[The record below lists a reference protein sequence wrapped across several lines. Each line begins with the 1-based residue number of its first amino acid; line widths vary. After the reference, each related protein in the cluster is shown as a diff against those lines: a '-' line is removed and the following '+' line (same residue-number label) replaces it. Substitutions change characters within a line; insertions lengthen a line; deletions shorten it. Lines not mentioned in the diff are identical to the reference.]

1 MKGLIILLFSVFILV
16 CSINAQNT
24 LSIQITNKTDSSSL
38 NSTSFDMS
46 FTPETTLKYTQEALD
61 NNIEGKVWFT
71 VRIDSNCNV
80 DTVII
85 TQSLG
90 FGLDELVVEAYMN
103 ATVQVFIDGVPDNTC
118 SFHELYPL
126 FREFN
131 SFIKFNLSD

>member
-1 MKGLIILLFSVFILV
+1 V

-24 LSIQITNKTDSSSL
+24 LAIQIINKTDSSSL
-38 NSTSFDMS
+38 NSTLFDLS
-46 FTPETTLKYTQEALD
+46 FTPETPLKYTQEALD
-61 NNIEGKVWFT
+61 NNIEGKVRFT

-118 SFHELYPL
+118 SFLELYPQ
-126 FREFN
+126 FRKLD
-131 SFIKFNLSD
+131 SSMKFNLSD